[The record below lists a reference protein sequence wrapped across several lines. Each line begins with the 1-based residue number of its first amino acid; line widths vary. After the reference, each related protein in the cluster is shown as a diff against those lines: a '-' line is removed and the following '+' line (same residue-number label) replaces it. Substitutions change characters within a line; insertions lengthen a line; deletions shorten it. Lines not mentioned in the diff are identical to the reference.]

1 MKKLY
6 ATMMIVGMFLLS
18 ACNGSSG
25 DNDTPTTPNTTVSS
39 ITISLQNAQGVEQQ
53 SFDSSDIITVVATVY
68 DENNSPISG
77 KAVTFTA
84 ELGELSLDSKLSDA
98 SGEARVTLSNPL
110 LSAGA
115 GTTFATSGS
124 ANASIDYEF
133 LRSSAESPSTI
144 STEIRLDGVLVN
156 RFRSDEQVQVTTT
169 LHDSNNSP
177 IANEVVTFTADKGS
191 LVADSAL
198 TNAQGQASV
207 VLLGS
212 EDLGVGNLWA
222 TTSENTG
229 SVSDRVIYEVIAPD
243 AIVVDE
249 DIRIGYFDGSDFI
262 EGQIKLSVTDSTIS
276 AGGTLGLRVDLVN
289 ASGEQ
294 INEPTPV
301 AFTSNCVVSGQA
313 TIDATV
319 NTIKG
324 KAESTFEDIDC
335 AGVSGTDDVIIASVT
350 SNGVTNTATAT
361 ISITG
366 EELGSIEFISAEP
379 TSIVLKGTG
388 GQGRQENSTL
398 TFLVKSALGNP
409 LAQQPVDF
417 ILDTN
422 VGGIELTPA
431 SGLTNSEGIVTTKV
445 NAGTVPTAVR
455 VTAKSTMTVN
465 TNEINV
471 QTQSDLLSINTGLPE
486 QSSMTISTSVLNP
499 EAFNINGVT
508 TQVTA
513 QLADN
518 FNNPVPD
525 GTTVNFTTEGGNI
538 GGSCATV
545 NGACSVTWTSS
556 NPKPSNHRVTI
567 LATASGHETF
577 FESNG
582 NNIFDDEDGTAIS
595 DACVADEEPT
605 CVSSGFA
612 RVTPKSSGFVDM
624 SEAWRDDNEDGAYS
638 SGEKFIDFNNDGEF
652 SKADGLFN
660 GPQCDGALCAAEDAN
675 NIHVRKALVMIMSSS
690 SSFFRLS
697 NSATNTLY
705 FDNNTGTNIA
715 LPNIADNSALGLS
728 LSVSDTALQSM
739 PEGTTIS
746 VAASVGEIS
755 GVTSLTVG
763 NTSATSQNLSFI
775 ITNPL
780 DGDPEIGTLTV
791 EITAPSG
798 TVSSMVKQLTLD

>member
-1 MKKLY
+1 MNKLY
-6 ATMMIVGMFLLS
+6 TTIMIVGMFLLS

-25 DNDTPTTPNTTVSS
+25 ENDSPTTPNTEVSA
-39 ITISLQNAQGVEQQ
+39 ITISLQNAQGEAQQ
-53 SFDSSDIITVVATVY
+53 SFDANDVITIVATVY
-68 DENNSPISG
+68 DENNSPIPG

-84 ELGELSLDSKLSDA
+84 ELGELSVDSKLSDSSGQA
-98 SGEARVTLSNPL
+98 SVTLSNPL
-110 LSAGA
+110 QSAGA
-115 GTTFATSGS
+115 GTTFATSEGTE
-124 ANASIDYEF
+124 ASIDYEF
-133 LRSSAESPSTI
+133 IRSSAIVPSTI
-144 STEIRLDGVLVN
+144 STEMRLDGVLVN
-156 RFRSDEQVQVTTT
+156 RFRSDQQVQITTT
-169 LHDSNNSP
+169 LLDNNNSP
-177 IANEVVTFTADKGS
+177 IVNEVVTFTADRGA
-191 LVADSAL
+191 LIADSAL

-207 VLLGS
+207 VLQGS
-212 EDLGVGNLWA
+212 ENLGVGNLWA
-222 TTSENTG
+222 TTSESTG
-229 SVSDRVIYEVIAPD
+229 SVSDRVIYEVIAAD
-243 AIVVDE
+243 SIILDE
-249 DIRIGYFDGSDFI
+249 EIRIGYFDGSDFI
-262 EGQIKLSVTDSTIS
+262 EGQIKLSVDDSTIS
-276 AGGTLGLRVDLVN
+276 AGGTLGLRVDLVDTN
-289 ASGEQ
+289 GSQ

-313 TIDATV
+313 TIDETV

-324 KAESTFEDIDC
+324 KAESTFEDINC

-350 SNGVTNTATAT
+350 TNGVTNTATAT

-409 LAQQPVDF
+409 LAQQPVNF
-417 ILDTN
+417 TLDTN
-422 VGGIELTPA
+422 VGGIVLSPL
-431 SGLTNSEGIVTTKV
+431 SGLTNSQGVVTTKV

-455 VTAKSTMTVN
+455 VTAKSTMTVDGQ
-465 TNEINV
+465 ELNV

-499 EAFNINGVT
+499 EAFDINGVT

-538 GGSCATV
+538 GGSCATL

-595 DACVADEEPT
+595 DSCVADEDPI
-605 CVSSGFA
+605 CVSSGFS

-660 GPQCDGALCAAEDAN
+660 GPQCEGALCASEDAN
-675 NIHVRKALVMIMSSS
+675 KIHVRKALVMIMSSS
-690 SSFFRLS
+690 SSFFRLT

-705 FDNNTGTNIA
+705 FDNRTGTDIN
-715 LPNIADNSALGLS
+715 LPDIADNSALGLT

-739 PEGTTIS
+739 PEGTTIN

-755 GVTSLTVG
+755 GVTELTVG
-763 NTSATSQNLSFI
+763 NTNATSQNLSFI

-791 EITAPSG
+791 EITSPSG
-798 TVSSMVKQLTLD
+798 TISSMVKQITLN